1 MENRLNWIIFLLI
14 AFLIM
19 IGHAYFFGGP
29 PIPEKQTQSETTSQP
44 TDGSSTSSDNTSSV
58 QFDDF
63 DPEPDPFEEVD
74 STPQGSLVTI
84 DSPLYKGVIDTAGA
98 RFVSWELKD
107 YKASANGDGSE
118 LVNLFSKAQPSFN
131 ALLQVKGIDLPEFIP
146 YQFNGGSSVTIS
158 EGTTKELNFIWT
170 SPQGITVNNIFELDA
185 SSYLVKQRFE
195 ITNST
200 GNSIQERLLV
210 KWPGQVQA
218 VGMTGGDSKN
228 FITQVSDSVE
238 RIDSQPDK
246 AEQYKGVITW
256 FGFSEKYFMSS
267 FLPETGAE
275 TVIQLSPL
283 SQEGE
288 LLAQFAYPG
297 SSIPNGQSSLRTWEV
312 YMGPLEPKLLKPIGY
327 DLDSAINYGW
337 FGFLAKP
344 MLQFLEWLNSYFHNY
359 GISIIV
365 ITIIIR
371 ALFFPLTVKSM
382 VSMKQMQLKTE
393 KVKPEM
399 DALKEKY
406 KDDKSKQNTELMALY
421 SKHGI
426 NPLSQL
432 GGCLPLLIQFP
443 VFIAIYDILRHSI
456 DLRHS
461 PFLWIPDL
469 SQPDMLFE
477 IPYIGI
483 PFRLLPIIMG
493 AAWFL
498 SQKMTPMSTA
508 MGGENMQ
515 LQMKLMQYMPIIFV
529 FLFWNLPSGLVLYWT
544 VSNILSIAQQVYVN
558 RKVMALQGV

>member
-1 MENRLNWIIFLLI
+1 
-14 AFLIM
+14 M
-19 IGHAYFFGGP
+19 IGHAYFFSP
-29 PIPEKQTQSETTSQP
+29 PPKDIQKEADKTSQSVDA
-44 TDGSSTSSDNTSSV
+44 TDSFTDSGAPVEFDN
-58 QFDDF
+58 FE
-63 DPEPDPFEEVD
+63 PESEPEDPFEEVD
-74 STPQGSLVTI
+74 SSPKGSLITI
-84 DSPLYKGVIDTAGA
+84 NSPLYKGVIDTAGA
-98 RFVSWELKD
+98 RFVSWELKN
-107 YKASANGDGSE
+107 YKSSANGESND
-118 LVNLFSKAQPSFN
+118 LVNLFNDNQAGFN
-131 ALLQVKGIDLPEFIP
+131 AMLQIKGITVPEFIP
-146 YQFNGGSSVTIS
+146 YQFSGSSNINLF
-158 EGTTKELNFIWT
+158 EGSTKEIVFDWT
-170 SPQGITVNNIFELDA
+170 SPEGIKVRNIFEFDPA
-185 SSYLVKQRFE
+185 TYLVKQKFE
-195 ITNST
+195 VTNS
-200 GNSIQERLLV
+200 SSSLIQERVLIRWL
-210 KWPGQVQA
+210 GNVQA
-218 VGMTGGDSKN
+218 MGMTGGDSST
-228 FITQVSDSVE
+228 FIAQVSDSVE
-238 RIDSQPDK
+238 RIDSEPDNV
-246 AEQYKGVITW
+246 EDYRGVINW

-275 TVIQLSPL
+275 TVVKISPSGKEGQLL
-283 SQEGE
+283 SQFE
-288 LLAQFAYPG
+288 YPG
-297 SSIPNGQSSLRTWEV
+297 NSIPPSKSSLRTWEV
-312 YMGPLEPKLLKPIGY
+312 YMGPLESSLLKPIGY
-327 DLDSAINYGW
+327 DLESAVNYGW

-344 MLQFLEWLNSYFHNY
+344 MLKFLEWLNSYFHNY
-359 GISIIV
+359 GIAIIV

-382 VSMKQMQLKTE
+382 ISMKKMQIKTE
-393 KVKPEM
+393 KIKPEM

-406 KDDKSKQNTELMALY
+406 KDDKTKQNTELMSLY

-443 VFIAIYDILRHSI
+443 VFIAIYDILRYSI

-469 SQPDMLFE
+469 SEPDMLFM
-477 IPYIGI
+477 IPVIDI

-558 RKVMALQGV
+558 RKVATL

>member
-19 IGHAYFFGGP
+19 VGHAYFFSP
-29 PIPEKQTQSETTSQP
+29 PPQETQQTGEGASQF
-44 TDGSSTSSDNTSSV
+44 TDEFSSSNEISPPVEFDN
-58 QFDDF
+58 F
-63 DPEPDPFEEVD
+63 DPEPDDPFEKVD
-74 STPQGSLVTI
+74 TTPKGSLITVE
-84 DSPLYKGVIDTAGA
+84 SPLYKGVIDTSGA

-107 YKASANGDGSE
+107 YKASTNGDGNE
-118 LVNLFSKAQPSFN
+118 LVNLFNESRPSFN
-131 ALLQVKGIDLPEFIP
+131 TILQVKGITLPEFIP
-146 YQFNGGSSVTIS
+146 YRFNGGSNITVS
-158 EGTTKELNFIWT
+158 EGSTKELVFTWT
-170 SPQGITVNNIFELDA
+170 SPEGIRINNIFELDP

-200 GNSIQERLLV
+200 GELIQERVLV
-210 KWPGQVQA
+210 RWLGSVQA
-218 VGMTGGDSKN
+218 VGMTGGDSKT
-228 FITQVSDSVE
+228 FIAQISDDVE
-238 RIDSQPDK
+238 RIDSQPD
-246 AEQYKGVITW
+246 EVESYKGVINW

-275 TVIQLSPL
+275 TTVELGPAKQD
-283 SQEGE
+283 GE
-288 LLAQFAYPG
+288 VLAQFAYPAT
-297 SSIPNGQSSLRTWEV
+297 SIPTGKSSLRTWEV
-312 YMGPLEPKLLKPIGY
+312 YMGPLEASLLKPIGY
-327 DLDSAINYGW
+327 DLNNAINYGW

-344 MLQFLEWLNSYFHNY
+344 MLQFLEWLNTYFHNY
-359 GISIIV
+359 GVSIIV

-371 ALFFPLTVKSM
+371 VLFFPLTVKSM
-382 VSMKQMQLKTE
+382 ISMKKMQLKTE

-406 KDDKSKQNTELMALY
+406 KDDKTKQNTELMALY

-469 SQPDMLFE
+469 SEPDMLFI
-477 IPYIGI
+477 IPVIDI

-508 MGGENMQ
+508 MGGEQMQ

-544 VSNILSIAQQVYVN
+544 VSNVLSIAQQLYVN
-558 RKVMALQGV
+558 RKVATLQGG